1 MADMTLDIP
10 GFYKNKKVFITG
22 HTGFKGTWLCS
33 VLLYAGA
40 DITGYALPASGEP
53 SMYALCGMDRYINSI
68 EGDIR
73 DAEKLKA
80 ACLSACPDIVL
91 HLAAQPIVREGYRLP
106 AYTYGVN
113 VMGTV
118 NILEAAAN
126 ACDTVRSFLN
136 VTTDK
141 VYSAENKTLF
151 SENDVLD
158 GFDPYSNSK
167 SCSELI
173 TACYKRSCDALRHVA
188 VSTARAGNVIG
199 GGDFAP
205 CRIIPDC
212 IRAAV
217 RGEDIAVRNP
227 MSGRPYQYVLDAL
240 FSYLVIAAEQYGDM
254 TKSGCYNVGPVKNTD
269 VTTGELVDMFCREWG
284 GIRRIDSPEP
294 GAPKE
299 TGTLRLDCSLLR
311 RIFGDMPET
320 PAETAVEKICAW
332 TKAWLNGEDL
342 FAYGQKEIRDYFGQI
357 RGNCL

>member
-1 MADMTLDIP
+1 MLDIP
-10 GFYKNKKVFITG
+10 DFYKGKKIFITG

-40 DITGYALPASGEP
+40 DITGYALPAAGET
-53 SMYALCGMDRYINSI
+53 SLYALCGMDGFVNSV

-80 ACLSACPDIVL
+80 ACRGAHPDIVI
-91 HLAAQPIVREGYRLP
+91 HLAAQPIVREGYRMP

-118 NILEAAAN
+118 NVLEAVAN
-126 ACDTVRSFLN
+126 TCDTVRSFLN

-141 VYSAENKTLF
+141 VYAAENKTVL
-151 SENDVLD
+151 SEDDVLD

-173 TACYKRSCDALRHVA
+173 TACYKRSCDALRNIA

-205 CRIIPDC
+205 GRIIPDC
-212 IRAAV
+212 IRAAL
-217 RGEDIAVRNP
+217 RGEDVQVRNP
-227 MSGRPYQYVLDAL
+227 SSERPYQYVLDAL
-240 FSYLVIAAEQYGDM
+240 VSYLVIAAGQYGDM
-254 TKSGCYNVGPVKNTD
+254 TASGCYNVGPVKRPS
-269 VTTGELVDMFCREWG
+269 VTTGALVDTFCREWG
-284 GIRRIDSPEP
+284 GIRRADCPDP
-294 GAPKE
+294 AAPKE
-299 TGTLRLDCSLLR
+299 TEALRLDCS
-311 RIFGDMPET
+311 RIRGVFGDLPET
-320 PAETAVEKICAW
+320 PTEDAVGKICAW

-342 FAYGQKEIRDYFGQI
+342 FAYGQKEIRDYFGRI
-357 RGNCL
+357 GGNCL